1 LNRAVECV
9 EQVSC
14 RFRHVIHL
22 ASNKLNR
29 ILIKWLVVDLYYQQ
43 RIFWDHSVI

>member
-1 LNRAVECV
+1 MQA
-9 EQVSC
+9 SY
-14 RFRHVIHL
+14 RFLHAIHL

-29 ILIKWLVVDLYYQQ
+29 ILIKWLAVDLYYQQ